1 MKIRIILIVTVAL
14 LLVCSGFLR
23 GRVDKLK
30 AENQRLLA
38 NQEQLLLEAEEQLQ
52 NYKVLDSLNTVKI
65 KALHLTAD
73 EYKAANA
80 KSLQIIKALTADKQD
95 LQRVIDAKTAT
106 VNELTAELKNITIKD
121 TITQTIDTLKCFEY
135 TSKWLDIKGCL
146 DLTKNQVAIQSKS
159 RESLKA
165 VETVTYKRFLGFLWK
180 TKQIKSRRTYLLL
193 LYLFYGRGT
202 ISPLPLFIL
211 VIS

>member
-1 MKIRIILIVTVAL
+1 MKIRIVLIAAVTL
-14 LLVCSGFLR
+14 LFMAGAFSLAGYQINR
-23 GRVDKLK
+23 LK

-52 NYKVLDSLNTVKI
+52 NYKVLDSLNAVKI

-106 VNELTAELKNITIKD
+106 VNELTAELKNIAIKD

-146 DLTKNQVAIQSKS
+146 DLAKNQVAIQSKS

-180 TKQIKSRRTYLLL
+180 TKQIKSRDLNIISENPST
-193 LYLFYGRGT
+193 T
-202 ISPLPLFIL
+202 IMRVDYT
-211 VIS
+211 VIAE

>member
-1 MKIRIILIVTVAL
+1 MKIQTKILMVAIIAL
-14 LLVCSGFLR
+14 LLVFSGFLR

-52 NYKVLDSLNTVKI
+52 NYKVLDSLNAVTI
-65 KALHLTAD
+65 KALRLTAD
-73 EYKAANA
+73 EYKASNI
-80 KSLQIIKALTADKQD
+80 KNSQIIKALVTDKQD

-121 TITQTIDTLKCFEY
+121 TITQIIDTLKCFEY

-146 DLTKNQVAIQSKS
+146 DLAKNQVAIQSKS

-165 VETVTYKRFLGFLWK
+165 IETVTYKRFLGFLWK
-180 TKQIKSRRTYLLL
+180 TKQVKSRDLNIVSENPAT
-193 LYLFYGRGT
+193 T
-202 ISPLPLFIL
+202 IINVDYS
-211 VIS
+211 VIAE

>member
-1 MKIRIILIVTVAL
+1 M
-14 LLVCSGFLR
+14 
-23 GRVDKLK
+23 
-30 AENQRLLA
+30 
-38 NQEQLLLEAEEQLQ
+38 
-52 NYKVLDSLNTVKI
+52 LDSLNAVKI

-106 VNELTAELKNITIKD
+106 VNELTAELKNIAIKD
-121 TITQTIDTLKCFEY
+121 TITKAIDTLKCFEY

-146 DLTKNQVAIQSKS
+146 DLAKNQVTIQSKS

-180 TKQIKSRRTYLLL
+180 TKKSKVETL
-193 LYLFYGRGT
+193 
-202 ISPLPLFIL
+202 I
-211 VIS
+211 